1 MRNWTQAM
9 STGIPKSAAALI
21 LGALSIAVAGC
32 GGATKSTHTQA
43 RAPQRPV
50 AFAWLAPA
58 APPPTWRVLPISSG
72 AAMPYPP
79 GWKRVRGDVG
89 TATAILSGAGQRVL
103 GYLNLTPRQGAE
115 TPASWARFRVE
126 HNAEEGDRRVKT
138 LAVGTGLRFRSGHG
152 SCVRDSYTTKTGA
165 QYVEVACL
173 VVGSKGASVIIGASP
188 PDELVR
194 ISPLIERAISGFTT

>member
-1 MRNWTQAM
+1 MGTVI
-9 STGIPKSAAALI
+9 SKSAAALV
-21 LGALSIAVAGC
+21 LGALSIAAAGC
-32 GGATKSTHTQA
+32 GGGTKSTQTPTGPPPRGA
-43 RAPQRPV
+43 
-50 AFAWLAPA
+50 AFAWLVPA
-58 APPPTWRVLPISSG
+58 APPPAWRVVAISSG

-103 GYLNLTPRQGAE
+103 GYLNLTPRQGTE
-115 TPASWARFRVE
+115 MPASWARFRVE

-165 QYVEVACL
+165 QYVELACL
-173 VVGSKGASVIIGASP
+173 VVGRRASSVIIGASP
-188 PDELVR
+188 PGDWPR
-194 ISPLIERAISGFTT
+194 ISPLIERAISGLTT